1 MLFQVDLAGSS
12 PEEVFREFW
21 GGHEVEEEVRAFAE
35 HLVRGVRERLAQ
47 LDAIVAESAENWR
60 VERMAVVDRNVLR
73 MGVYEILHE
82 PATPPVVVIDEAIEI
97 AKRFGSPESGAF
109 INGILDDV
117 RARRDSG
124 RLRAAPRSRSE
135 AR

>member
-12 PEEVFREFW
+12 PEEVFGEFW
-21 GGHEVEEEVRAFAE
+21 GDHEADEDVRAFAE
-35 HLVRGVRERLAQ
+35 ELVRGVRERLAE
-47 LDAIVAESAENWR
+47 LDAVVAESAEHWR
-60 VERMAVVDRNVLR
+60 IERMAVVDRNVLR

-82 PATPPVVVIDEAIEI
+82 PTTPAVVVIDEAIEI

-117 RARRDSG
+117 RARRDAG
-124 RLRAAPRSRSE
+124 RPGSPPRSRSE